1 MTDTLYS
8 ARFSGPTLIERDKAQ
23 TVSVTIERDGSDATI
38 TAATFTLYDVGGNIL
53 IDGTA
58 ATISGGTL
66 SGSVGASDL
75 DGKAYGSGWLVQF
88 DATIGGKV
96 YRFLNDAAICL
107 ARLYPP
113 IGHSDLV
120 KRHSDVANLLAAGVS
135 SLQQY
140 IDDAWAD
147 LTGRLYSDS
156 CPFWRL
162 RTPSAMRAAMFS
174 RSFQLIFRDYST
186 LLDPGDRYAELADR
200 YAEQYDEDVEKIRAK
215 MDTGE
220 DNTLTSNNLST
231 AAVIQL
237 TTSRRSGVYRS
248 GT

>member
-1 MTDTLYS
+1 MTATLYS

-23 TVSVTIERDGSDATI
+23 TITVDIERSGSDPTI
-38 TAATFTLYDVGGNIL
+38 SSATFTLYDPGGTKV

-58 ATISGGTL
+58 ASISGGEI
-66 SGSVGASDL
+66 SGTVGASDL
-75 DGKAYGSGWLVQF
+75 DGKSYGLGWLVQF

-96 YRFLNDAAICL
+96 YRFLNDAAVCL

-113 IGHSDLV
+113 IGHTDLV
-120 KRHSDVANLLAAGVS
+120 NRHSDVANLLATGVT

-147 LTGRLYSDS
+147 ITNRLYSDS
-156 CPFWRL
+156 VPFFRL
-162 RTPSAMRAAMFS
+162 RTPSAFRAAMFS
-174 RSFQLIFRDYST
+174 RSFTLIFRDYST

-200 YAEQYDEDVEKIRAK
+200 YDAQFEEDIGKIRSK

-220 DNTLTSNNLST
+220 DNTLTANNLST
-231 AAVIQL
+231 ASVIQL
-237 TTSRRSGVYRS
+237 TTSRRSGIYRS
-248 GT
+248 DV